1 MTRDE
6 ALTEIATAVQQ
17 GLKLTGEWGT
27 VYYSKGMFG
36 EGCYYYD
43 PTWMGK
49 DSDLDREYPL
59 LRAEAVL
66 RITDALERKIK
77 KILLRYIILD
87 MKSLVQICR
96 WDYLANRLPDRIIG
110 EGKDKLTALWD
121 AWKELDKENKH
132 E

>member
-6 ALTEIATAVQQ
+6 ALTEIAVAVQQ
-17 GLKLTGEWGT
+17 GLELTGEWGK

-36 EGCYYYD
+36 EDCYYDD
-43 PTWMGK
+43 PTWMVK

-77 KILLRYIILD
+77 NILVRYITLD

-110 EGKDKLTALWD
+110 EGQDKLSALWD
-121 AWKELDKENKH
+121 AWKELMLFTP
-132 E
+132 

>member
-1 MTRDE
+1 MNQDKVL
-6 ALTEIATAVQQ
+6 AEIAVAVQQ

-27 VYYSKGMFG
+27 VYYRKGMFG
-36 EGCYYYD
+36 EGCYYDD
-43 PTWMGK
+43 PTWMVK

-110 EGKDKLTALWD
+110 EGQDKLSALWD
-121 AWKELDKENKH
+121 AWKELMLFTP
-132 E
+132 